1 MKAVIQRVSSA
12 EITIGDVRTAHIG
25 KGLVILLGIAQGD
38 SPRMAEYLAD
48 KIANLRIFEDDAG
61 KMNRSTL
68 EVGGA
73 ALVVSNFTLIA
84 DAKKGRRPSFVEA
97 ARPETA
103 EPLYEHFVSRMR
115 AAGVA
120 EVQTGEFGADMLIN
134 IANDG
139 PVTLVLDTDT
149 LL

>member
-1 MKAVIQRVSSA
+1 M
-12 EITIGDVRTAHIG
+12 
-25 KGLVILLGIAQGD
+25 
-38 SPRMAEYLAD
+38 
-48 KIANLRIFEDDAG
+48 
-61 KMNRSTL
+61 
-68 EVGGA
+68 
-73 ALVVSNFTLIA
+73 VSNFTLIA